1 MSVPPPLTPPCGA
14 AGAVSVFT
22 LHNRHYAMKL
32 PLLSLIALAPLLLH
46 AGASCCGD
54 VSAFADKPA
63 ATAAAGDTPRIALTE
78 TQRANLALRV
88 DPVAARRIA
97 VTAFALGEF
106 ITDPRGESAVS
117 SRIAGRLVELKVA
130 VGDTVKAGDTV
141 AVVESRQPGDTP
153 VRIALTAPAS
163 GTVDELAVRL
173 GDPVSPDAALMRL
186 SDHTRLVAIARI
198 PQTHVAALKPAATLA
213 RVTPEGGAET
223 TLTLE
228 SLNPRADALAGTVLA
243 RFKADNPAGA
253 FTPGQRAAF
262 RVILS
267 ESEHSHTIPREA
279 VQGERGDLFVFV
291 ENATGVYEKRPVVVA
306 EGDERFVPVRGV
318 KVGDRVVTHGAY
330 ALRYAG
336 ASSGTLKAALEAAHG
351 HAHGPNGEELG
362 ANAAPAESHPAGA
375 HTHADGT
382 VHNAAP
388 APKLPAGA
396 HVHADGSVHVGDH
409 AAPAP
414 DDGLPD
420 EDDLNFD
427 PLRPM
432 EEHADDDGHD
442 HAGHDHEEG
451 EAAADP
457 HAGHNH
463 APGEHGKT
471 AAPAPAVATKPFFT
485 GSSGEV
491 LLGTLAAGETLLL
504 ALALNTLRRRRD
516 KEVSDA

>member
-1 MSVPPPLTPPCGA
+1 
-14 AGAVSVFT
+14 
-22 LHNRHYAMKL
+22 MKL
-32 PLLSLIALAPLLLH
+32 PLLSLSLLALAPLTLH
-46 AGASCCGD
+46 AGAACCGD
-54 VSAFADKPA
+54 VSAFVDKPA
-63 ATAAAGDTPRIALTE
+63 GATGDTPRIALNE
-78 TQRANLALRV
+78 NQRANLALRV
-88 DPVAARRIA
+88 EPVAARRLA
-97 VTAFALGEF
+97 RTVFALGEF
-106 ITDPRGESAVS
+106 VTDPRGESAVA

-141 AVVESRQPGDTP
+141 AVVESRQSGETP
-153 VRIALTAPAS
+153 ARVALLAAAA

-198 PQTHVAALKPAATLA
+198 PQAHAAALKPAETRS

-223 TLTLE
+223 TLRLD
-228 SLNPRADALAGTVLA
+228 SLAPRADALAGTVLA

-267 ESEHSHTIPREA
+267 ESDHAHTIPRDA
-279 VQGERGDLFVFV
+279 VQGEHGDLFVFV
-291 ENATGVYEKRPVVVA
+291 ENAAGVYEKRSVVTG
-306 EGDERFVPVRGV
+306 EGDDRFVPVRGV
-318 KVGDRVVTHGAY
+318 TVGERVVTHGAY

-336 ASSGTLKAALEAAHG
+336 ASAGSLKAALDAAHG
-351 HAHGPNGEELG
+351 HAHGPNGEELDAAG
-362 ANAAPAESHPAGA
+362 APAAESHPAGA
-375 HTHADGT
+375 HKHADGTVHVGAHAAPEDDAAPDFDPLRPAESHPAGTHTHADGT
-382 VHNAAP
+382 VHVGAHDAP
-388 APKLPAGA
+388 A
-396 HVHADGSVHVGDH
+396 H
-409 AAPAP
+409 AAGPA
-414 DDGLPD
+414 D
-420 EDDLNFD
+420 EEDLNFD

-432 EEHADDDGHD
+432 EAHADDEGHD
-442 HAGHDHEEG
+442 HAGHDHAAG

-463 APGEHGKT
+463 APGEHGKP
-471 AAPAPAVATKPFFT
+471 AAPAKATKPFFS

-491 LLGTLAAGETLLL
+491 LLGTLAAGEALLL